1 MSELVEGMKAASL
14 DDWKSQLKLPK
25 KDTRPQTED
34 VTATKGT
41 GFEDLDLKRELL
53 MGIFEAGF
61 EKPSPIQEEAI
72 PIALA
77 GRDILARAKNG
88 TGKTAAFAIP
98 ALQQVHP
105 ALNKTQALILTPTR
119 ELALQTSQV
128 CRTLAKH
135 LGINIMVTTG
145 GTSLRDDII
154 RLNETVH
161 VIVGTPGRVLDL
173 ASRKIVDLSECPLF
187 IMDEADKLLSREFT
201 TVIEQLLAFFPK
213 DRQTLLF
220 SATFPLAVKHFT
232 TKHLNKPYEINL
244 MDELTLRGITQYY
257 AFVEESQKL
266 RCLNTLFSKLQ
277 INQSIIFCNST
288 SRVELLARKIT
299 ELGYSCYYSHA
310 RMPQDARNKVFHEFR
325 NGGCRNLVCTD
336 LLTRGIDIQ
345 AVNVVINFDFP
356 KTAET
361 YLHRIGRSGRFG
373 HLGLAINL
381 VSWNDR
387 FNLYRIEQELGVE
400 IKPIPA
406 QIDGALYVANDSSVI
421 PTPMSA
427 RDPRPK
433 AKAAEK
439 GSDETSDTNG
449 KQGKQSKRNSPDH
462 NSWPKE
468 ASTSSPSL
476 AQKASTPSSQPAQP
490 PASTP
495 NAQANQQG
503 VPVQQGQ
510 MPNQFAYYGM
520 QPGAMPSGQLPQGP
534 QYGQQGAQQQ
544 QYPYAQMPYG
554 YQMPYNGYGY
564 PMNAYQAPNP
574 Q

>member
-433 AKAAEK
+433 AKVAEK
-439 GSDETSDTNG
+439 GSDEPSHTNG

-468 ASTSSPSL
+468 ASASSPSL